1 MMNSDLE
8 GVGDRN
14 ILDPHFLIVAG
25 EASGDLHGEKL
36 VQSLLDIY
44 PKARFTGM
52 GGSRMRGAGV
62 DIIFGIERMG
72 AVGLVEIFFDFGHY
86 FGVYR
91 TLMKEIAS
99 RKFTAVI
106 LIDYPTLNLRLAKQS
121 RKYDCPV
128 YYFISPQVWAWRKG
142 RIKDIRKSV
151 HKMFVILPF
160 EKEIYREAGVDAEF
174 LGHPFIEM
182 VHPTRT
188 REESLEK
195 FHLDSNIKTV
205 GLFPGSRMNEVT
217 SLLDE
222 MLRAAEKIK
231 KELGSCQF
239 LLPVAESIDTAF
251 IQQKLGSTLL
261 DIKLVQGETYDVMNT
276 CDTLIIASGSATL
289 EAGIIGCPMVIV
301 YKLSP
306 LTYWL
311 ALMLINTPYYGLVN
325 IVAGEGVAPELIQD
339 KANADNIAAET
350 LKLLMNP
357 EHCQEVRDRLLLV
370 RKNLGSPG
378 VMKAVATSM
387 ADSLSKI
394 IPNEKISL

>member
-1 MMNSDLE
+1 MVNSDLA
-8 GVGDRN
+8 GVRDRN
-14 ILDPHFLIVAG
+14 IVDPHFLIVAG

-52 GGSRMRGAGV
+52 GGARMRAVGV
-62 DIIFGIERMG
+62 DILFGIERMG
-72 AVGLVEIFFDFGHY
+72 AVGLVEIFSDFGHY
-86 FGVYR
+86 FCVYR

-99 RKFTAVI
+99 RKYTAVI
-106 LIDYPTLNLRLAKQS
+106 LIDYPTLNLRLAQQS
-121 RKYDCPV
+121 RKHDCPV

-160 EKEIYREAGVDAEF
+160 EEEIYREAGVDAEF

-182 VHPTRT
+182 VRPTRT
-188 REESLEK
+188 REESLVK
-195 FHLDSNIKTV
+195 FSLDSNIKIV
-205 GLFPGSRMNEVT
+205 GLLPGSRMNEVT

-239 LLPVAESIDTAF
+239 LLPVAESIDSDL
-251 IQQKLGSTLL
+251 IQEKLGSNQL

-311 ALMLINTPYYGLVN
+311 ALMLINTPHYGLVN
-325 IVAGEGVAPELIQD
+325 IVAGEGVAPELIQG

-350 LKLLMNP
+350 LKLLKNP
-357 EHCQEVRDRLLLV
+357 KHCQEVRDRLLLV

-378 VMKAVATSM
+378 VMKAVASSM

-394 IPNEKISL
+394 TPHEKISL